1 MEADSVIKK
10 ISFAYSTTNIAL
22 LYFTVYNLPMSSRYI
37 ANKYCDNSNT
47 EPCLTPEHDN
57 NASASIRIS
66 FSEQPTTKDLP
77 WFPLADFY
85 PLRYTA

>member
-1 MEADSVIKK
+1 MAAIGAIKT
-10 ISFAYSTTNIAL
+10 ISFAYSTTNIAI
-22 LYFTVYNLPMSSRYI
+22 LYFTVYNLPMSPRDI
-37 ANKYCDNSNT
+37 ANKYCDNSNNK
-47 EPCLTPEHDN
+47 PCLTPEHDN